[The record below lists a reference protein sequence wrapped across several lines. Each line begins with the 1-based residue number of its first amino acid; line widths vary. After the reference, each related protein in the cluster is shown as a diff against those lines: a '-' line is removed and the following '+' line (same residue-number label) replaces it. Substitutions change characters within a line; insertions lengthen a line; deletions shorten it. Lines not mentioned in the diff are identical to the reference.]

1 MENMS
6 GIFKK
11 GLTKSVFSG
20 YTLFV
25 LRQKFQVVTEG
36 IYRKQP
42 EDERRRK
49 TLEDEYILKLCTE
62 WQSCLVGCNGVALVI
77 VLKYRKKAV
86 LIEAGNVS
94 FL

>member
-25 LRQKFQVVTEG
+25 LRQKFQIEKSSEEEQVVTEG

-42 EDERRRK
+42 EDESAEK
-49 TLEDEYILKLCTE
+49 HWKMNTSL
-62 WQSCLVGCNGVALVI
+62 SFAPNGRVA
-77 VLKYRKKAV
+77 
-86 LIEAGNVS
+86 
-94 FL
+94 